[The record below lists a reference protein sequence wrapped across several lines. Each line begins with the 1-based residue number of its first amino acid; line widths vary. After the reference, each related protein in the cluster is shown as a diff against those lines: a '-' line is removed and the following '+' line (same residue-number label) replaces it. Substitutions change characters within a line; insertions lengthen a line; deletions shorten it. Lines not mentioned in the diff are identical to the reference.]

1 MKASVPA
8 IALILLFAGGVA
20 YAQYSTPAPPPPA
33 PPPASPVPASPTP
46 RAQAPANV
54 KAEVTTA
61 AAHAGF
67 AAKGGTLP
75 YVRQHL
81 GHALNCLEGPSGPNF
96 NRAWGNVCEGQGS
109 GILTDLKSAPLGS
122 TLIALARK
130 ADGIALKGT
139 QTTSLAQA
147 KSAAQQVTTLLNE
160 IAKQLK

>member
-1 MKASVPA
+1 MKALLSG

-33 PPPASPVPASPTP
+33 PAPASPAPASPSP

-61 AAHAGF
+61 ATHAGF
-67 AAKGGTLP
+67 AAKGGNFP
-75 YVRQHL
+75 YVRLHL
-81 GHALNCLEGPSGPNF
+81 GHALNCLEGPKGKNF
-96 NRAWGNVCEGQGS
+96 NKSWGNVCEGQGN
-109 GILTDLKSAPLGS
+109 GILTDLKSAP

-139 QTTSLAQA
+139 KTTSLVEA
-147 KSAAQQVTTLLNE
+147 KSAAQQVAGLLSQ